1 MKPKLPA
8 NVQPYVD
15 KAAPVIAKVQSVIST
30 DSLSLNLIAF
40 PQIADLIEKA
50 IPMIMLAYQKIMEF
64 WKRISP
70 YHPELLAPAF
80 MGLVMCFFGG
90 SYMTLIAAVEAYRLT
105 GWESTHKCIVDLYE
119 DFQKVAEANKKV

>member
-1 MKPKLPA
+1 
-8 NVQPYVD
+8 
-15 KAAPVIAKVQSVIST
+15 
-30 DSLSLNLIAF
+30 
-40 PQIADLIEKA
+40 
-50 IPMIMLAYQKIMEF
+50 MIMLAYQKIMEF

-119 DFQKVAEANKKV
+119 DFQKVAEANKKVWL